1 MRRTF
6 LVITKLVPEMGVS
19 NRKVTRKVGSS
30 LPIAKVETMANANPT
45 YLNRKCIR
53 RLCLIIIWKMELHGR
68 TCLEPYLISIPE
80 LTGPTCRMRQSSIK
94 GCDAQWHAVRIHM
107 HVYGGS
113 RRRSCFAI
121 LEYATMADYRL
132 VEEDE
137 KYINS

>member
-19 NRKVTRKVGSS
+19 NRKVIRKVAMLIGSS

-53 RLCLIIIWKMELHGR
+53 CLCLEIIGKMELYGR

-80 LTGPTCRMRQSSIK
+80 LTAPTYRMRQSSIK
-94 GCDAQWHAVRIHM
+94 AMRCSMACGTNPHARI
-107 HVYGGS
+107 
-113 RRRSCFAI
+113 RR
-121 LEYATMADYRL
+121 
-132 VEEDE
+132 
-137 KYINS
+137 